1 MINKQ
6 ILQNLFL
13 SIILPVICVQ
23 LDLSAQD
30 TIDYNQLE
38 KYAEQFSV
46 KERAMIYLQ
55 YSSELIDRNI
65 SNALHYNKKAFDIS
79 KKYRLENELAIS
91 YYNFGLIYRAQSNNV
106 DAVKNFEWSLEVY
119 KRLNDL
125 LGQVR
130 CYNNIGI
137 IYKNMGKLKLSMEYY
152 LMTLEI
158 AEKAGYNEGTVDAIS
173 NISVIYLQEE
183 NYEQAIIYLKKSYK
197 LQKNDED
204 RYTIFNNLGIAN
216 EKLGRYNEALKYYS
230 KSLDICVKNSEYKK
244 QAIPLSNIG
253 GIYLIQG
260 AYDKALVRFKKV
272 IKIEKRY
279 NQKKDLIVSY
289 TNISIAY
296 RMLKDY
302 ETALFY
308 LNKAESIANEF
319 SANSVLLKIYLNY
332 ALTYEEYGKYVL
344 SLDYL
349 YRYIKL
355 NKKVYNI
362 EKNKQIQELLAQF
375 EADYKEKEIALLK
388 KDNKLRKIELRN
400 KQSDLEK
407 QKLLRELETKNN
419 ENRILMLQNQNKIES
434 EKKKREIDY
443 LTKVAELQ
451 NAKYE
456 KKQAELKQKNTLKN
470 IAVVTAV
477 FFIFSAIVLI
487 FLYQQKLRTME
498 LLNQKTEEINKQKI
512 YELLRDQ
519 EITSI
524 KSNIEGQNK
533 ERKRIA
539 QDLHDG
545 IGGNLASIKLNLASI
560 IKSTKDEKL
569 KKVMKHIDD
578 TYNEVRAISHNLLPA
593 KIMNEAFTMSIQN
606 FINEISENKLLDI
619 KFIVF
624 PEKELNLL
632 PDEIKIEIYR
642 IIQELLNNIVKH
654 SKAKSV
660 EIQLIMQDKYVSLM
674 VEDNGIGFDTNN
686 HSQGIGLS
694 NIRSR
699 ISAMK
704 GKVSIESLFGKWTLV
719 NIELPIKKYKYNH
732 FI

>member
-6 ILQNLFL
+6 IIYRLFFYVL
-13 SIILPVICVQ
+13 VLLACVQ
-23 LDLSAQD
+23 PSLKAQD
-30 TIDYNQLE
+30 TIDFNQLE

-55 YSSELIDRNI
+55 YSSELINWDVQK
-65 SNALHYNKKAFDIS
+65 ALYYNNKAFKIS
-79 KKYRLENELAIS
+79 KKYALENELAIS
-91 YYNFGLIYRAQSNNV
+91 YYNYGLIYRAQEKNM
-106 DAVKNFEWSLEVY
+106 DALKNFKLSSDVY
-119 KRLNDL
+119 QRLNEL
-125 LGQVR
+125 IGQSR

-137 IYKNMGKLKLSMEYY
+137 LYKNMGDFKLSMEYY
-152 LMTLEI
+152 LRSLEL
-158 AEKAGYNEGTVDAIS
+158 ADSSGYNEGIVDAIS
-173 NISVIYLQEE
+173 NIAVIYLKQED
-183 NYEQAIIYLKKSYK
+183 YEQAIFYLKKSYT

-204 RYTIFNNLGIAN
+204 RYTIFNNLGIAH
-216 EKLGRYNEALKYYS
+216 EKMGRYNQALKYYF
-230 KSLDICVKNSEYKK
+230 KSYELCVKNSEYKK

-253 GIYLIQG
+253 GVYLIQG
-260 AYDKALVRFKKV
+260 AYDKALVQFKKV
-272 IKIEKRY
+272 IEIEER
-279 NQKKDLIVSY
+279 NGLRRDLLLTY
-289 TNISIAY
+289 TNISIVY

-302 ETALFY
+302 EKALFY
-308 LNKAESIANEF
+308 LNKAESLAEEF
-319 SANSVLLKIYLNY
+319 SLNSVLLKIYLSY
-332 ALTYEEYGKYVL
+332 ALTYEEYGQFVS

-349 YRYIKL
+349 YRYIEL
-355 NKKVYNI
+355 NKEVYNI

-375 EADYKEKEIALLK
+375 EANSKEQEIALLK
-388 KDNKLRKIELRN
+388 KDNKLRKVELIN

-407 QKLLRELETKNN
+407 QKLFRELEAKKN
-419 ENRILMLQNQNKIES
+419 ENRIFMIQNQNKIES
-434 EKKKREIDY
+434 EKKKREIAY

-451 NAKYE
+451 KAKFE

-470 IAVVTAV
+470 IAVITAV
-477 FFIFSAIVLI
+477 FFILSAVILI

-498 LLNQKTEEINKQKI
+498 LLNQKTEEISKRKI

-545 IGGNLASIKLNLASI
+545 IGGNLASIKLSLTNI
-560 IKSTKDEKL
+560 IKNSTDEKL

-578 TYNEVRAISHNLLPA
+578 TYKEVRSISHNLLPE

-606 FINEISENKLLDI
+606 FINEISENKLLNI

-624 PEKELNLL
+624 PEEELNLL

-642 IIQELLNNIVKH
+642 IIQELLSNIVKH
-654 SKAKSV
+654 SKSKNV
-660 EIQLIMQDKYVSLM
+660 EVQLIMRDEQINLM
-674 VEDNGIGFDTNN
+674 VEDDGVGFDTN
-686 HSQGIGLS
+686 SYLLGIGLS

-699 ISAMK
+699 ITAMN
-704 GKVSIESLFGKWTLV
+704 GKVNIESLLGKWTLV
-719 NIELPIKKYKYNH
+719 NIEIPV
-732 FI
+732 